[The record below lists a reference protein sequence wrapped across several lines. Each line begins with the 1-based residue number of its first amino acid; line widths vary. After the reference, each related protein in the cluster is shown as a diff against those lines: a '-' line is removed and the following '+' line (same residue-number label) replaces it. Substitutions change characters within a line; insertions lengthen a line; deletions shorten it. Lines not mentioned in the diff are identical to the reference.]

1 MGFPHDKDWEDIKK
15 MPEHPTLLKDFKRN
29 KYYSFNT
36 VLYVL
41 LHDYFILFLF
51 LFYYYFS
58 YQACSLMKYMDRYKI
73 KSDSKAF
80 HLVMLITFK
89 LWELVS
95 ISKGDFFL

>member
-1 MGFPHDKDWEDIKK
+1 MYFFMII
-15 MPEHPTLLKDFKRN
+15 LF
-29 KYYSFNT
+29 YFYF
-36 VLYVL
+36 
-41 LHDYFILFLF
+41 YFIIIFILLLF

-89 LWELVS
+89 LWELVF